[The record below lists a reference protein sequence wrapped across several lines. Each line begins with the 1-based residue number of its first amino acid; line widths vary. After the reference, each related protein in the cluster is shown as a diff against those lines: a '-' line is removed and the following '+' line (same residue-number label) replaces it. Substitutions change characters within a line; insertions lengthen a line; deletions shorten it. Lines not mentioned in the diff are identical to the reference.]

1 MRLVWVGALLLLI
14 ASVAS
19 LISNRQ
25 TGRLIDESWTPASHV
40 LSESKLSELQRATP
54 AYTAKI
60 FARLP
65 EPLREKFASKMW
77 EALELMIFRSLV
89 LWHVTP
95 AFLIA
100 LVAGLLEGRWA
111 RANQKSLVKVHSPMR
126 FSLALGSLA
135 FTPVLALLW
144 ITAPVAVPA
153 TMLVFMLGVVALVH
167 TRNPIVHAPT
177 HFAPLITSHKD

>member
-40 LSESKLSELQRATP
+40 LSEPKLSELQRATP
-54 AYTAKI
+54 AYTAEI

-77 EALELMIFRSLV
+77 QALELMIFRSLV
-89 LWHVTP
+89 LWHVIP

-100 LVAGLLEGRWA
+100 MIAGLLEGRWA

-126 FSLALGSLA
+126 FSLALMGLG
-135 FTPVLALLW
+135 FVPLLALLW
-144 ITAPVAVPA
+144 ITAPVAIP
-153 TMLVFMLGVVALVH
+153 TTLLVFTIGAVAVIS
-167 TRNPIVHAPT
+167 TRNLVVHAPT
-177 HFAPLITSHKD
+177 QF